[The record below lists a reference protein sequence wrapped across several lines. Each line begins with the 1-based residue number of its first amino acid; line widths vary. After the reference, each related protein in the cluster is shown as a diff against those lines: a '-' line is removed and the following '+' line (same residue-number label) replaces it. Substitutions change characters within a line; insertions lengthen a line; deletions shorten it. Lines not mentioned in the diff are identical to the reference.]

1 MKKMLLEQA
10 KNLPEQLGVNL
21 MKDSN
26 DIIIY
31 IEKSKNLRSRVS
43 SYFYDIKDRS
53 SKWEVNTI

>member
-53 SKWEVNTI
+53 SK